1 MELKSIKR
9 NLQGYVMSK
18 AFYDKDNN
26 VLFNYEHPIF
36 EVGSYGWCLQ
46 NARTL
51 EGRKVKNRSNG
62 KELLIFDSWY
72 NNYRYNIKTNLDIS
86 SMVKSMAKELASSR
100 QNKVNAKLNV
110 VKYNVQTPC
119 NRMDSSNTSR
129 RIMTYEEILDEID
142 NIIEGNFYDVRNVTI
157 DDTIVLPEVKF
168 IEVGK
173 KPKKVKLV
181 TVEEPISDEQ
191 QLLDNM
197 DKESILDKPSWTL
210 IKKYKPSE
218 AEAKAHAKAK
228 PFKALDSVG
237 YINPKLSKFINK
249 MVAYGVKATSK
260 KDEHFV
266 ERKSNNTLMEHCSND
281 VLIYLRLNNN

>member
-46 NARTL
+46 NARTV
-51 EGRKVKNRSNG
+51 EGRKVKNRDNG

-86 SMVKSMAKELASSR
+86 SMVKSTAKELAASR
-100 QNKVNAKLNV
+100 QNKVNAKLNKV
-110 VKYNVQTPC
+110 QYNVQTPC

-157 DDTIVLPEVKF
+157 DDTIVLSEVKF
-168 IEVGK
+168 VDVPK
-173 KPKKVKLV
+173 KPKKVKPIV
-181 TVEEPISDEQ
+181 VEKPISEEQ
-191 QLLDNM
+191 QVLDNI
-197 DKESILDKPSWTL
+197 DKESILDKPTWTL
-210 IKKYKPSE
+210 IKRYKPSE

-249 MVAYGVKATSK
+249 MVAYGVKATAK
-260 KDEHFV
+260 KNEHFI
-266 ERKSNNTLMEHCSND
+266 ERKSNNTIMEHCSSN
-281 VLIYLRLNNN
+281 VLISLRSNN